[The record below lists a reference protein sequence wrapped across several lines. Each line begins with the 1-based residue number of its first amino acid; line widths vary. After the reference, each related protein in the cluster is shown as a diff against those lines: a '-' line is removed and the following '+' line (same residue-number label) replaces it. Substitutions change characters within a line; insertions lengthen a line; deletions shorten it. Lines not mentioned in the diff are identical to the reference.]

1 MTPVDIALLAGAG
14 GLGAGARYLLDGA
27 VMRGRRDAFPLGI
40 LVVNAVGSLLLGFL
54 TGLAA
59 PGAWWLTVVGVG
71 FLGGFT
77 TFSTVSV
84 DTVRLARRGRREWA
98 WANLLGTFGV
108 CVVLAAVGVALGGL
122 FPR

>member
-1 MTPVDIALLAGAG
+1 MTLLDVALLAGAG

-54 TGLAA
+54 TGLA
-59 PGAWWLTVVGVG
+59 PSGAWWLTVAGAG

-77 TFSTVSV
+77 TFSAVSV

-108 CVVLAAVGVALGGL
+108 CVVLAAVGFAIGGL